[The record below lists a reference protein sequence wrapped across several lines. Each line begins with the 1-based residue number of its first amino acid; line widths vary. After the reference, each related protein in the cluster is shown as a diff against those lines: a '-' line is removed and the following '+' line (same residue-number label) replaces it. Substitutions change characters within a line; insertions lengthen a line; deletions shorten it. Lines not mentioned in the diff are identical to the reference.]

1 MTRRATAT
9 GRSRCVSDTQIPP
22 KTGSSLPGVAA
33 TGRDRPVTSV
43 TRVTAGTS
51 AHRSTA
57 TVLADDLVEELA
69 GLRDPGGAAAAAG
82 QGGVPAAPQSGDPA
96 PGVGPPPAAGGG
108 DAPGPPPPHP
118 PPPAPT
124 AGGGR
129 A

>member
-9 GRSRCVSDTQIPP
+9 GRSRCVSDTQVPP
-22 KTGSSLPGVAA
+22 ETGSSLPGVAA

-69 GLRDPGGAAAAAG
+69 GLRGPGGAPAAAG
-82 QGGVPAAPQSGDPA
+82 AGGVPAAPPRVRQA
-96 PGVGPPPAAGGG
+96 PAAV
-108 DAPGPPPPHP
+108 P
-118 PPPAPT
+118 
-124 AGGGR
+124 
-129 A
+129 